1 MKTVESMREKLAEA
15 LSQNDPKVLEDVLE
29 ECLASGHEELLP
41 EIENARQTLMPLGQ
55 GAWQG

>member
-1 MKTVESMREKLAEA
+1 MQEKLSEA
-15 LSQNDPKVLEDVLE
+15 LSQNDPRELEDVLE

-41 EIENARQTLMPLGQ
+41 EIEKAREILMPLGQ